1 MKPVAFLSRLRAKG
15 KAWHTPS
22 QTDPTVGL
30 FRSMPRFSGFLYSD
44 IKGTPLVFYTQRRS
58 LGIFVNTYFKYIYQ
72 RYVKKCYT
80 IHIEA
85 LST

>member
-30 FRSMPRFSGFLYSD
+30 FRNML
-44 IKGTPLVFYTQRRS
+44 LVFVFS
-58 LGIFVNTYFKYIYQ
+58 ECSKKE
-72 RYVKKCYT
+72 RYDM
-80 IHIEA
+80 
-85 LST
+85 STRDCVPL